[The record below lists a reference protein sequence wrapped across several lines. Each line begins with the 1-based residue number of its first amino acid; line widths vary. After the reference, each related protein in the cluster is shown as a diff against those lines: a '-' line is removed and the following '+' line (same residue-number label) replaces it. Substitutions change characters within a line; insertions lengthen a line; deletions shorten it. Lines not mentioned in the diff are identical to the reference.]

1 MPWKCPACFAGIRYS
16 DYDHVLR
23 GRPYYCPDCGLAL
36 VIDRILDN
44 LVVAAATATVPD
56 KRPAARA
63 KPAVPGAARPTG
75 RRRVS
80 DR

>member
-1 MPWKCPACFAGIRYS
+1 MPWKCPACSAGIRYS

-36 VIDRILDN
+36 VIDRALDN
-44 LVVAAATATVPD
+44 LIVMPATNAPD
-56 KRPAARA
+56 RRPPARTA
-63 KPAVPGAARPTG
+63 STASAIARPVG

>member
-1 MPWKCPACFAGIRYS
+1 MPWKCPACSAGIRYS

-36 VIDRILDN
+36 VIDKSVDN
-44 LVVAAATATVPD
+44 LIVAPATPTVPD
-56 KRPAARA
+56 KRPPARA
-63 KPAVPGAARPTG
+63 TSAISATARPTG

>member
-1 MPWKCPACFAGIRYS
+1 MPWQCPACSAGIRYT

-23 GRPYYCPDCGLAL
+23 GRPYFCPGCGLAL
-36 VIDRILDN
+36 VIDRALDN
-44 LVVAAATATVPD
+44 LILAPATTSLNKHAPARATSAAAS
-56 KRPAARA
+56 
-63 KPAVPGAARPTG
+63 ARPVG